1 MLDDLLKAL
10 AEARNEKEKEKAYRN
25 LERVGMDRMT
35 AGMLVA
41 EMTKEAVADGK

>member
-35 AGMLVA
+35 AGMLAA
-41 EMTKEAVADGK
+41 EMKKEAMADGK

>member
-1 MLDDLLKAL
+1 MLADLLKDL

-35 AGMLVA
+35 ANAMVA
-41 EMTKEAVADGK
+41 EMRKEAMADGK